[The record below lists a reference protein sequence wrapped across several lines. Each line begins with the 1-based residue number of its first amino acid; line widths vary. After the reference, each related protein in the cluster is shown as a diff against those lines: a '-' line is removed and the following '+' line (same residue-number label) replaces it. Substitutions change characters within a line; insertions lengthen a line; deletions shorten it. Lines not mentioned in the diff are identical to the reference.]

1 MKKLNMLLLLAAIMI
16 ITISAA
22 SATELDD
29 NRQTDISQNESVVLE
44 GDSGDDVGG
53 PITPTEVSVGESGR
67 NASFSELQREIN
79 SGYGDVLL
87 EGNIVRTSEDDVI
100 LISSKVVHIYTNVN
114 AKIDAN
120 NLGGIFKNE
129 KTGTLMLDG
138 ITLVNSNGQ
147 VAYNE
152 GTISFTGCTIANNTA
167 DGCNG
172 IVYNGGTLSSTSHTV
187 FENNRATNGG
197 VIYNNGTFRMFSSNI
212 FINNLAVNGGV
223 IYNEAS
229 SLTISGHQSFE
240 NNSAIK
246 KGGAIFT
253 KGNLTVT
260 TASNL
265 FSIFTGNSAEYGGA
279 IYCILLN

>member
-1 MKKLNMLLLLAAIMI
+1 MLKLMLI
-16 ITISAA
+16 
-22 SATELDD
+22 
-29 NRQTDISQNESVVLE
+29 
-44 GDSGDDVGG
+44 
-53 PITPTEVSVGESGR
+53 
-67 NASFSELQREIN
+67 
-79 SGYGDVLL
+79 
-87 EGNIVRTSEDDVI
+87 
-100 LISSKVVHIYTNVN
+100 
-114 AKIDAN
+114 
-120 NLGGIFKNE
+120 NLGGIFKIE

-212 FINNLAVNGGV
+212 FINNSAVNGGV

-229 SLTISGHQSFE
+229 LLTISGHQSLK
-240 NNSAIK
+240 ITLQLK
-246 KGGAIFT
+246 KVE
-253 KGNLTVT
+253 L
-260 TASNL
+260 
-265 FSIFTGNSAEYGGA
+265 Y
-279 IYCILLN
+279 LLKVI

>member
-120 NLGGIFKNE
+120 
-129 KTGTLMLDG
+129 
-138 ITLVNSNGQ
+138 
-147 VAYNE
+147 
-152 GTISFTGCTIANNTA
+152 
-167 DGCNG
+167 
-172 IVYNGGTLSSTSHTV
+172 
-187 FENNRATNGG
+187 
-197 VIYNNGTFRMFSSNI
+197 
-212 FINNLAVNGGV
+212 
-223 IYNEAS
+223 
-229 SLTISGHQSFE
+229 
-240 NNSAIK
+240 
-246 KGGAIFT
+246 
-253 KGNLTVT
+253 
-260 TASNL
+260 
-265 FSIFTGNSAEYGGA
+265 
-279 IYCILLN
+279 